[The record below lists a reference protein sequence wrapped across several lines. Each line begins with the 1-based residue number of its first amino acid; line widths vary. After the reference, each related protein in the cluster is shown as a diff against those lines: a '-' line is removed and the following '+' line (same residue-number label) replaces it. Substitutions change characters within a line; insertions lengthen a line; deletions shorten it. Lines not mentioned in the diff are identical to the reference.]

1 MLSNREKELVT
12 LAYYQGS
19 ADNYKLSVGA
29 EKFETLDKAVIESS
43 LSVLEELGLRLPQ
56 IGELEDYFKEMEEIT
71 LYLCKESNRWDVNY
85 VVKHSTFKGTHT
97 VGDLVSI
104 VVIVILWVES
114 LEVVRLKI
122 MQSDE
127 ELCEII

>member
-19 ADNYKLSVGA
+19 ADNSKLSVGL
-29 EKFETLDKAVIESS
+29 EKFETLDKAVVESS

-56 IGELEDYFKEMEEIT
+56 LGELDEYFKEMEEIT
-71 LYLCKESNRWDVNY
+71 LYLCKESNRWGVNY
-85 VVKHSTFKGTHT
+85 VAKHNTFKGTHI

-104 VVIVILWVES
+104 VVTVILWVES

-122 MQSDE
+122 IQDE
-127 ELCEII
+127 EFCKII

>member
-56 IGELEDYFKEMEEIT
+56 IGELEDFFKEMEEIT
-71 LYLCKESNRWDVNY
+71 LYLCKESNRWGVNY
-85 VVKHSTFKGTHT
+85 VANHNTFKGTHI
-97 VGDLVSI
+97 VGSLINI
-104 VVIVILWVES
+104 VLNVILWVES

-122 MQSDE
+122 IQSVE
-127 ELCEII
+127 ELCKVV

>member
-56 IGELEDYFKEMEEIT
+56 IGELEDFFKEMEEIT
-71 LYLCKESNRWDVNY
+71 LYLCKESNRWGVNY
-85 VVKHSTFKGTHT
+85 VAKHNTFKGTHT

-104 VVIVILWVES
+104 VLIVILWVES

-122 MQSDE
+122 MQDE
-127 ELCEII
+127 ELCKVV

>member
-56 IGELEDYFKEMEEIT
+56 IGELED
-71 LYLCKESNRWDVNY
+71 LL
-85 VVKHSTFKGTHT
+85 
-97 VGDLVSI
+97 
-104 VVIVILWVES
+104 
-114 LEVVRLKI
+114 
-122 MQSDE
+122 
-127 ELCEII
+127 